1 MQNFVDRVAENGKEF
16 IFKLRNGTKVGS
28 AKSVSEFIDRIKSL
42 PIESI
47 EYHSTNHHFEPWF
60 KYLRLNDIADK
71 LSRINS
77 KGERLRQDILNIFK

>member
-28 AKSVSEFIDRIKSL
+28 ARSVSEFISRIRSL

-47 EYHSTNHHFEPWF
+47 EYHASNHHFEPWF
-60 KYLRLNDIADK
+60 RYLKLNDVADK
-71 LSRINS
+71 LGRLNS
-77 KGERLRQDILNIFK
+77 KGERLRQDILNLFR

>member
-28 AKSVSEFIDRIKSL
+28 AKSVSEFIDRIKNL

-60 KYLRLNDIADK
+60 KYLRLNDVADK

-77 KGERLRQDILNIFK
+77 KGERLRQDILNVFK